1 MCGIIGYSG
10 HREACGILLDGLE
23 RLEYRGY
30 DSAGILVSD
39 NGTFHTVKR
48 SGRLSNR
55 GPAVERRPLKAAA
68 AWAIPAG
75 QLMEARPTKTPIRMG
90 PNGSCWSIT
99 AS

>member
-48 SGRLSNR
+48 SGQPSQSAA
-55 GPAVERRPLKAAA
+55 AVERRPHERLLRLGHTR
-68 AWAIPAG
+68 W
-75 QLMEARPTKTPIRMG
+75 QLMEPDRRKRPSAWDRTGHAG
-90 PNGSCWSIT
+90 P
-99 AS
+99 